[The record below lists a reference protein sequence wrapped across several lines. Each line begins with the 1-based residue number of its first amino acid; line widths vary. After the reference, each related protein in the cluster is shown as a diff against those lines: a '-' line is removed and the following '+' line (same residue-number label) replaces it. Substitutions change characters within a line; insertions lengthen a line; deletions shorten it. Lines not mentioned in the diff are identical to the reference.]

1 MGSQKISLGNT
12 DLEHRPWRIY
22 EEESR
27 TLLVWHHLPPSV
39 SSSRLWA
46 ENREDFLSFFFI
58 NLTFTGS
65 SDAHGSTTTRRHLS
79 PCQQRRKITK
89 KTTTKK
95 QLSPKTHEKKRTK
108 TTTTRDNWTTDP
120 HIYLSTVNTYVNIHH
135 VITNDKKKYIK
146 LIKLFQVRSFIKVQ
160 FCPFLWSFLFRHRL

>member
-1 MGSQKISLGNT
+1 MGSQKIGLGNT
-12 DLEHRPWRIY
+12 DLEHRPSRGWRIY

-27 TLLVWHHLPPSV
+27 TFLVWHHLPPSV

-79 PCQQRRKITK
+79 PCHQKRKITTK
-89 KTTTKK
+89 KTTKK
-95 QLSPKTHEKKRTK
+95 QLSPKTHEKKRLK
-108 TTTTRDNWTTDP
+108 KQQQKQQRQQRETTELQTLTYIYPQSIHMSIYTT
-120 HIYLSTVNTYVNIHH
+120 
-135 VITNDKKKYIK
+135 
-146 LIKLFQVRSFIKVQ
+146 
-160 FCPFLWSFLFRHRL
+160 

>member
-1 MGSQKISLGNT
+1 MGAQKISLGNT
-12 DLEHRPWRIY
+12 DLEHRPSRGWRIY

-79 PCQQRRKITK
+79 PCHQRRKITK
-89 KTTTKK
+89 KKQQKNNFLQRHMRRKGWKNNNKNNNDERQLNYRPSHIFIHSQYICQYTPCNYKWPKK
-95 QLSPKTHEKKRTK
+95 
-108 TTTTRDNWTTDP
+108 
-120 HIYLSTVNTYVNIHH
+120 IYKI
-135 VITNDKKKYIK
+135 D
-146 LIKLFQVRSFIKVQ
+146 
-160 FCPFLWSFLFRHRL
+160 

>member
-1 MGSQKISLGNT
+1 MGSQKIGLGNT
-12 DLEHRPWRIY
+12 DLEHRPSRGWRIY

-27 TLLVWHHLPPSV
+27 TFLVWHHLPPSV

-79 PCQQRRKITK
+79 PCHQRRKITK
-89 KTTTKK
+89 KNNKKTTFSKDTWEEKAEKTTTK
-95 QLSPKTHEKKRTK
+95 TT
-108 TTTTRDNWTTDP
+108 TTTTRDNWTTDL

-135 VITNDKKKYIK
+135 VITNNQKKYIK
-146 LIKLFQVRSFIKVQ
+146 LI
-160 FCPFLWSFLFRHRL
+160 

>member
-12 DLEHRPWRIY
+12 DLEHRPSRGWRIY

-79 PCQQRRKITK
+79 PCHQRRKITK
-89 KTTTKK
+89 KKTTKK
-95 QLSPKTHEKKRTK
+95 QLSPKTHEKKRLK
-108 TTTTRDNWTTDP
+108 KQQQKQQRRETTELQTHTYIYPQSIHMSIYTT
-120 HIYLSTVNTYVNIHH
+120 
-135 VITNDKKKYIK
+135 
-146 LIKLFQVRSFIKVQ
+146 
-160 FCPFLWSFLFRHRL
+160 